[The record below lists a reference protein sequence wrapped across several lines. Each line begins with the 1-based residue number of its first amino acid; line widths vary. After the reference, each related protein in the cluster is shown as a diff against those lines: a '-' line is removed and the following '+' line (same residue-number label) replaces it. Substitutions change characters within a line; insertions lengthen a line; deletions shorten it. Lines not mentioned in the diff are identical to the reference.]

1 LRHES
6 ATVGSASSAAPPGAV
21 RYAQIVRQWTHDLT
35 YFTSSDTL
43 SADERTQLL
52 ARGIGVVEGTIDQ
65 LVIDDADQL
74 RGAIAINADLVDEGV
89 RNAVRDLDYGF
100 AGTAIPNPSGVSMT
114 TSPPRPSPTP
124 NSTPGTFGPRSSLM
138 NSATRTALDQPVSNT
153 RRTALIV
160 GVLFLAGF
168 LTYGVGNLI
177 ATGIVRSAD
186 RSGSTALF
194 VTGIALMLLNSAFV
208 IGIGVLMFPILRP
221 HNKAIA
227 VGYLGTRIFEGV
239 VLAIGVVSLIVV
251 TGSAAIHANSVFY
264 NVAEAGL
271 GIGSLFFCALLFRSG
286 LVPRFLAVW
295 GFLGYA
301 LFAAGSMLELFG
313 VEGAGLVAAIP
324 GGLFELTFGIW
335 LIARGF
341 RRTAPAVR

>member
-1 LRHES
+1 
-6 ATVGSASSAAPPGAV
+6 
-21 RYAQIVRQWTHDLT
+21 
-35 YFTSSDTL
+35 
-43 SADERTQLL
+43 
-52 ARGIGVVEGTIDQ
+52 
-65 LVIDDADQL
+65 
-74 RGAIAINADLVDEGV
+74 
-89 RNAVRDLDYGF
+89 
-100 AGTAIPNPSGVSMT
+100 MT
-114 TSPPRPSPTP
+114 TSAPRQSPTP
-124 NSTPGTFGPRSSLM
+124 NSTPGASGPRSSLM
-138 NSATRTALDQPVSNT
+138 NSATRTALDQSVSNT
-153 RRTALIV
+153 RRIPRIV
-160 GVLFLAGF
+160 GVLFLAGY
-168 LTYGVGNLI
+168 LAYGVGSLI
-177 ATGIVRSAD
+177 AAGIAGSAD

-194 VTGIALMLLNSAFV
+194 VTGAALMLLNSAFV

-271 GIGSLFFCALLFRSG
+271 GIGSLFFCALLFRTG

-301 LFAAGSMLELFG
+301 CFAGGTLLELFG
-313 VEGAGLVAAIP
+313 VAGAGLVAAIH
-324 GGLFELTFGIW
+324 GGLFEVTFGIW